1 MENII
6 NLKISEILK
15 EIINKYNSLN
25 EFADKSGI
33 SSAYISKLINLKYKN
48 PPSPRMLKKISEA
61 SKGVVTYNDLM
72 QICNY
77 YNEKTNN
84 SLLNTLYYA
93 PIPVFSNEIDIEEY
107 EQLYYE
113 LEDKNKL
120 LDCYEHIYFKISHND
135 DTFNYFAYKISDDD
149 MLPLVG
155 IGDVAI
161 IEKTDKFV
169 NGNTCLISIDTNT
182 IFIRKII
189 DFKDYI
195 ELHTAI
201 PYSQPIKLTNEE
213 MKKRNFKILGKVIRV
228 ENSSAFK

>member
-25 EFADKSGI
+25 EFAEKSGI

-48 PPSPRMLKKISEA
+48 PPSPRMLEKIAKA
-61 SKGVVTYNDLM
+61 SKGFITYNELM
-72 QICNY
+72 QICEY
-77 YNEKTNN
+77 YNGKVNN
-84 SLLNTLYYA
+84 SLIDSLYYA
-93 PIPVFSNEIDIEEY
+93 PIPVFSNEIDIVEY

-113 LEDKNKL
+113 LENKDTL
-120 LDCYEHIYFKISHND
+120 LDCYEHIYFKINRSD
-135 DTFNYFAYKISDDD
+135 DKFNYFAFKISDDA

-155 IGDVAI
+155 TGDIAI
-161 IEKTDKFV
+161 IEKTNTFS
-169 NGNTCLISIDTNT
+169 NGNTCLISIDNDN

-201 PYSQPIKLTNEE
+201 PYSQPITLTNED
-213 MKKRNFKILGKVIRV
+213 MKKRNFKVLGKVIRV